1 MTVAASEIRN
11 ISAWR
16 LNKTE
21 MKELAERVEKGEDE
35 AVVKKELQ
43 TKKAVACEERK
54 KSAAAIFCQ
63 AWIHGPQGKQKDFVV
78 ACNSVSHGCCD
89 SRPNECWLL
98 RSGRSGP
105 PDNFA
110 GVPRH

>member
-1 MTVAASEIRN
+1 
-11 ISAWR
+11 
-16 LNKTE
+16 

-54 KSAAAIFCQ
+54 KSAAAIS
-63 AWIHGPQGKQKDFVV
+63 AKPGSTGKQKDFVV